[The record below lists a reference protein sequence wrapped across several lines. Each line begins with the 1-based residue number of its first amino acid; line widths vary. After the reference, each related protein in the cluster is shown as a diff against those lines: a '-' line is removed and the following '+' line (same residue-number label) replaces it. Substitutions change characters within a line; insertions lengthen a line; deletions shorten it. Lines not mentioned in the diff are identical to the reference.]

1 MTSTLHG
8 DQYTFFFIISH
19 SVLFRMRNV
28 SHKSCRGNQNTHF
41 AFRNFFFFWKSY
53 RLSENMEKY
62 CGVGQATGDSM
73 AHAHCMP
80 VTNAT
85 NTHSEYVTRCF
96 CNTTMVTRTRINV
109 TLNMHCLY
117 CLTSPVKRLVHS
129 STVSSSSKYFYQWL
143 VLFHFCLSTSTF
155 YKPSLNLRSS
165 SQQPSHCTE
174 IFRLLLNQYWT
185 YWPIPR
191 PWSSLALRRSRKT
204 SAAFLFTLQNA

>member
-1 MTSTLHG
+1 METSTHFFLSYLT
-8 DQYTFFFIISH
+8 QFFLEWETFHTKVVEEI
-19 SVLFRMRNV
+19 
-28 SHKSCRGNQNTHF
+28 KTHILLSE
-41 AFRNFFFFWKSY
+41 NFFFRKPY

-62 CGVGQATGDSM
+62 CGVAQATGDSM

-85 NTHSEYVTRCF
+85 NTHSEYVTHCF
-96 CNTTMVTRTRINV
+96 CNATMVTRTGINV

-129 STVSSSSKYFYQWL
+129 STVSSSSKYFYLWL

-191 PWSSLALRRSRKT
+191 PWSSLALPRSRKT